1 MLKTISA
8 GLLAASVIAA
18 PALAAE
24 TGKSATQAPVNK
36 ADQTQSKASNAAV
49 KPDVKSTARTD
60 AKTGTKTAGK
70 ADARAK
76 AMNANAAIS
85 PSEHHTYLRSHR
97 HHHKMV
103 SAAKPQPSVGTKPA
117 APVTT
122 GTGKS
127 AH

>member
-60 AKTGTKTAGK
+60 AKTAGK